1 VRDVPNPNP
10 LGERIKKLRLEQGLT
25 TRQLGQR
32 AGLSANSISAIERG
46 IQNLTVK
53 SLEKIATG
61 LGMKPN
67 DIGKI
72 DGGILEVREI
82 HSPED
87 KLSVEAQ
94 LHKFRSQEIK
104 AFVEMVEAVAGRAD
118 EDNLKACIDAFLEA
132 LTESYRHAG
141 AITIDWQATLMSQKE
156 AGE

>member
-1 VRDVPNPNP
+1 MPSPNP

-25 TRQLGQR
+25 TRELGRR
-32 AGLSANSISAIERG
+32 AGLSANSISTIERG
-46 IQNLTVK
+46 VQTLTVN
-53 SLEKIATG
+53 SLEKIAAG
-61 LGMKPN
+61 LGLKPN

-72 DGGILEVREI
+72 DGGILEVRETLN
-82 HSPED
+82 PED

-104 AFVEMVEAVAGRAD
+104 AFVEMVETVASRAD

-141 AITIDWQATLMSQKE
+141 AITIDWQATLMAQKDG
-156 AGE
+156 GE